1 VTTEETATIREAARH
16 WAIRV
21 HDPSFAE
28 WEAFAAWLEQA
39 PAHLAAYEAALEE
52 DRWADERLRAVAPPL
67 PFTEPVEPMRPRRR
81 WALTGSAA
89 AAAVSAVIGG
99 WVIFDRQPAMQEVAT
114 APGEH
119 RAIMLADGSR
129 VTLNGG
135 TRLSFAADQPRK
147 IELLTGEALFDVRH
161 DASAPFVVTVGAT
174 RLVDVGTVF
183 NVLRQG
189 DALDVAVARG
199 AVIYA
204 PGKDQIRLDAG
215 AGLSRSSADARP
227 IVRRANAESIGSWQA
242 GRLQYDDAPLAQVAR
257 DLGRNL
263 GMPIRIAGVTDQLR
277 FTGTLVLNGTPEQVL
292 ARAGPLL
299 GVRFKHGT
307 DGWTMAPGDAPPH

>member
-1 VTTEETATIREAARH
+1 MSTDETAIGEAARN

-28 WEAFAAWLEQA
+28 WETFADWLEQA
-39 PAHLAAYEAALEE
+39 PAHLAAYESALAE
-52 DRWADERLRAVAPPL
+52 DRWADELLRTAAPRMP
-67 PFTEPVEPMRPRRR
+67 TEVERPRRR
-81 WALTGSAA
+81 WALAGGAA
-89 AAAVSAVIGG
+89 AAAVAIIGG
-99 WVIFDRQPAMQEVAT
+99 WVAYDHRPATQEIAT
-114 APGEH
+114 TAGEH
-119 RAIMLADGSR
+119 RVMMLADGSR

-135 TRLSFAADQPRK
+135 TRVSFAADQPRRMK
-147 IELLTGEALFDVRH
+147 LLAGEALFDVRH
-161 DASAPFVVTVGAT
+161 DARAPFVVTVGAT
-174 RLVDVGTVF
+174 QLVDAGTVF

-215 AGLSRSSADARP
+215 AGLSRASAHATP
-227 IVRRANAESIGSWQA
+227 ILRRANSESIGSWQA
-242 GRLQYDDAPLAQVAR
+242 GRLQYDDAPIAQVAQ

-263 GMPIRIAGVTDQLR
+263 GTVIRIAGASGRLH
-277 FTGTLVLNGTPEQVL
+277 FTGTLVLSGTPEQIL

-299 GVRFKHGT
+299 GVRFTRGT
-307 DGWTMAPGDAPPH
+307 NGWTMAPGDAPPR